1 MGAGTRMT
9 LQLLHS
15 ACAVSLLLRFLGAPA
30 AAADTCDARAMQLMA
45 RMGISDV

>member
-30 AAADTCDARAMQLMA
+30 AAADTCDALM
-45 RMGISDV
+45 GNLKGSYK